1 MKNKPAALFYL
12 IVFIVCA
19 LVAMSASMAGAA
31 GDSNKEE
38 FKRAI
43 LKDALVKDTGQPG
56 GKVSIN
62 FKNAPLTD
70 VILTLS
76 RQAGKSIVIDKG
88 IDVSKTKVTCFY
100 DGSSFED
107 ALDSVV
113 IGLDLAYR
121 VSDGA
126 YQITEFEEVI
136 LNVHDIYV
144 KHKEDNNTTS
154 SGTSNTSLSR
164 GGSSG
169 GSSISGMNSA
179 GSSGSNSSSSNSGGL
194 TSSEHSE
201 REIDRIL
208 SHIKPILSGKGV
220 ITKMSSGFIYVRDV
234 PSRIKMVRE
243 MIKLDDVK
251 RKTILMKIVLLRIDY
266 KDEYESGINWWALL
280 KKSSGPRVEI
290 SSNFMGSSLGNATS
304 NVATLTIKDTDL
316 TAVIKAL
323 ETYGSVNVV
332 QTWETRAV
340 SGVTLPF
347 YLYQTVWYSTGS
359 IVQVIN
365 NQTITTPQME
375 STEVGLKM
383 TMNPMKMEKDK
394 TYLVNTSVDLSNLL
408 GFQTVGDLEMPNI
421 ERNYVSIPIKMTVG
435 ETVAISGFRIKR
447 ADKDKVGIPFLIKIP
462 VLSYL
467 FGYDNAKNNTS
478 ELTVVITFSEE
489 MGV

>member
-1 MKNKPAALFYL
+1 MRIRPAILFYL
-12 IVFIVCA
+12 VPFIACSL
-19 LVAMSASMAGAA
+19 LVASSGIVGAA
-31 GDSNKEE
+31 DNVDKKEE
-38 FKRAI
+38 FKRAL
-43 LKDALVKDTGQPG
+43 LKDALVKDAGQDG
-56 GKVSIN
+56 TKVSIN

-70 VILTLS
+70 VVLSLS

-88 IDVSKTKVTCFY
+88 IDISKAKVTCFY
-100 DGSSFED
+100 EGASFEE

-113 IGLDLAYR
+113 TGLDFAYR
-121 VSDGA
+121 ISDGV
-126 YQITEFEEVI
+126 YHITEFEEAI

-154 SGTSNTSLSR
+154 AGTSNTSLNR
-164 GGSSG
+164 GGSG
-169 GSSISGMNSA
+169 GSSAGGLGA
-179 GSSGSNSSSSNSGGL
+179 PGQGGGSSSSSSSNNL

-201 REIDRIL
+201 REIDKML
-208 SHIKPILSGKGV
+208 LYIKPILSGKGV
-220 ITKMSSGFIYVRDV
+220 ITKMSSGFIYVRDI
-234 PSRIKMVRE
+234 PSRIKMIRE

-251 RKTILMKIVLLRIDY
+251 RKTILMKIALLRIDY
-266 KDEYESGINWWALL
+266 KDEYETGINWWALL
-280 KKSSGPRVEI
+280 KSSGPKVEI
-290 SSNFMGSSLGNATS
+290 SSNFMGASLGSATS

-323 ETYGSVNVV
+323 ETYGTVNVV

-340 SGVTLPF
+340 SGATLPF
-347 YLYQTVWYSTGS
+347 YLYQTVWYNTGS
-359 IVQVIN
+359 IVQVVN

-383 TMNPMKMEKDK
+383 TMNPMKMKKDK
-394 TYLVNTSVDLSNLL
+394 IYLVNTSVDLSNLL

-421 ERNYVSIPIKMTVG
+421 ERNYVSIPIKMAVG
-435 ETVAISGFRIKR
+435 ETVAISGFKIKR
-447 ADKDKVGIPFLIKIP
+447 TDKQKMGIPFLVKIP

-467 FGYDNAKNNTS
+467 FGYNSAMNNTS